1 MMSEKVDL
9 LMITDKQFEDAF
21 TAAGG
26 WFILTQFEKIHNW
39 TGSKSDLVD
48 ELFKEGFDAKR
59 TGTNTR
65 VSSVIRIIEGNRGK
79 EALIKIRDSK
89 MINKAHPDAA
99 EKAEELI
106 RAYYANF

>member
-1 MMSEKVDL
+1 
-9 LMITDKQFEDAF
+9 MITDKQFEDAF

-39 TGSKSDLVD
+39 TGNKSDLVD

-65 VSSVIRIIEGNRGK
+65 VSSVIRIIDGDRGE
-79 EALIKIRDSK
+79 EALIKIRDSRV
-89 MINKAHPDAA
+89 INRVHPDAENMA
-99 EKAEELI
+99 VELLNK
-106 RAYYANF
+106 YYGN